1 MALQN
6 ALELHTKKAWSPGRR
21 ATHIVILEGM
31 EEVASQ
37 FAIISWS
44 ARGIANA
51 TYVVW
56 RILQETGDK
65 EARY

>member
-1 MALQN
+1 MIQSLQCEE
-6 ALELHTKKAWSPGRR
+6 AVLRV
-21 ATHIVILEGM
+21 THVVILEGM

-44 ARGIANA
+44 AWRIANA

-56 RILQETGDK
+56 RILWGGG
-65 EARY
+65 EANTQMM